1 MANEYQGS
9 RVPSYRNLNTLYR
22 ALFRSNKLHP
32 IILMTAE
39 FETETLR
46 LWSGY
51 DTLTYNS
58 NTYAGGGSLLSVSAL
73 SESADIKA
81 QGITIALSGISSTI
95 ISLALTENIN
105 KRNVTVDLAFIA
117 GDSDEIVNYQTR
129 VTQSG
134 TPQKFVIE
142 NSVAGTIVVKAGD
155 TYRFYQDDLTNTN
168 HDFRVS
174 NTSNGTHGGGS
185 QFTTGW
191 SSVGTAGS
199 AGAYQQWTVPAASN
213 PTMYYYDSAVS
224 GAGGTISVV
233 SDYILPTPHT
243 VFKGLMDKMDISDN
257 GTTCTVQLKCEN
269 FLVRLLEQ
277 KVRRYTAEDQKLD
290 FPNDKGLDF
299 VVSIQDKEIAWGDV
313 S

>member
-9 RVPSYRNLNTLYR
+9 RVPSYRNLNPLYR
-22 ALFRSNKLHP
+22 ALFRSDKLHP
-32 IILMTAE
+32 VILVTAE

-51 DTLTYNS
+51 DTLTYDS
-58 NTYAGGGSLLSVSAL
+58 NAYVGAGTLLSVSAL
-73 SESADIKA
+73 SESSDIRA
-81 QGITIALSGISSTI
+81 NGITVGLSGISTTI
-95 ISLALTENIN
+95 ISLALAENLN
-105 KRNVTVDLAFIA
+105 KRNIAVDLAFIA

-134 TPQKFVIE
+134 SPSKFVIE

-174 NTSNGTHGGGS
+174 TTSNGTHGGGS
-185 QFTTGW
+185 QYTTGW

-199 AGAYQQWTVPAASN
+199 AGAYQQWVVPAAANS
-213 PTMYYYDSAVS
+213 TMYYYDSAVS
-224 GAGGTISVV
+224 GAGGTISVI
-233 SDYILPTPHT
+233 SDYILPTPQT

-257 GTTCTVQLKCEN
+257 GDTCTVALKCEN
-269 FLVRLLEQ
+269 FLARLLEV
-277 KVRRYTAEDQKLD
+277 KVRRYTTEDQKVD
-290 FPNDKGLDF
+290 YPNDKGLDF
-299 VVSIQDKEIAWGDV
+299 VVAIQDQEIAWGSV
-313 S
+313 T